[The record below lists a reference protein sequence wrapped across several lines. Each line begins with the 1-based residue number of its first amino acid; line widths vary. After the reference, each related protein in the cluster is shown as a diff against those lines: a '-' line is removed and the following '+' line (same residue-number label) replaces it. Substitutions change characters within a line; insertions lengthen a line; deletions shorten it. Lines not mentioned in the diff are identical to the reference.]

1 MHVHIAT
8 AGQAVEP
15 VIKAFNAISG
25 VDKVYILYSEPF
37 LESARYLESFFGNAM
52 VPDHKP

>member
-15 VIKAFNAISG
+15 VIKAFNAIPG
-25 VDKVYILYSEPF
+25 IDKVYILYSKVYG
-37 LESARYLESFFGNAM
+37 ESALELEPSTSRAARI
-52 VPDHKP
+52 